1 MQAQLQRI
9 GVQPLQEPSLEQGD
23 ARWMLLE
30 RRDVARLSSAQLGCL
45 LRAAQPS
52 VLQDGK
58 DSNAEMQ
65 RAVTTMKAY
74 VKNKDPTG

>member
-9 GVQPLQEPSLEQGD
+9 GVQPLQEKPSLEQGD

-30 RRDVARLSSAQLGCL
+30 RRDAGSSAQLGCL